1 MTTKN
6 DLLTIK
12 DAARALRV
20 CERTA
25 FSYVKQGQLKSVKIG
40 GIKKAGRVYVPKSEI
55 ERILKTK

>member
-1 MTTKN
+1 MKTKN
-6 DLLTIK
+6 DLLTIQ
-12 DAARALRV
+12 DAARALGV